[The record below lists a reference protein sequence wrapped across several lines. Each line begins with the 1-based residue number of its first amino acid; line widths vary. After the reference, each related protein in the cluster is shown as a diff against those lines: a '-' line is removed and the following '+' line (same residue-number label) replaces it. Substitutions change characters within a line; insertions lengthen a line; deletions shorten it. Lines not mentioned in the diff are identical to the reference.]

1 MAYDKVRLLK
11 IENPAEG
18 GTQTDWGPTE
28 IDVTEDYAVVKGVIF
43 EDNDSFRVDTD
54 GANSLQL
61 SDADIALLKLSE
73 FGNPNHNQTLYVSP
87 TGSDIT
93 VNGSIV
99 RPYQTIAAAV
109 AAASGATTIYLIG
122 GVYTEPT
129 ITLSNEITL
138 IGAGSSNC
146 VVQNGF
152 TYTSAAAENT
162 ALTVFDINVG
172 TFNVDASAA
181 ANGTVTMRG
190 VVVALD
196 RDDTNQNVV
205 WSVTESIVAV
215 SDVKGGTNTINET
228 LIIGNI
234 TLSGGLL
241 VAENCKIVARFEILD
256 NALLRTLD
264 CSLFSATEYV
274 NGTNNTATPTWQT
287 DFPTLY
293 FGSYTGT
300 VTLTVLTPAN
310 TSSLIPYDD
319 TQVPGVEWGATVQAA
334 IDGAKQINASTQE
347 PTGMVNR
354 TDSTLSFVDGT
365 RIVTLAPA
373 VSSFSYFIKGTQY
386 TITTSKTVTLPN
398 VSGNY
403 FIYIDDTETL
413 QYQLS
418 FDISLFTG
426 KAYVSYIYWDATNGQ
441 ATTFAEERHGI
452 VMDGSTHSYLHTT
465 RGTQLVSGA
474 AVSYI
479 AVGPGNLDSSA
490 QIAISDCQV
499 SDEDIVIS
507 VSNSATPTNPFE
519 QILSPIAK
527 IPIFYRSG
535 ASLWVK
541 SAATNF
547 PMLTGP
553 NRTYFNENVAGSWQL
568 TEAASNNKVCVT
580 YIFATTDIRNP
591 IIGILGQ
598 AQYQNVADAKAN
610 AAWDQISYGDLPA
623 QELKL
628 IYIIFYQTSSTYT
641 NTPKA
646 IIDEISDTRFTL
658 DRQVSASVFNGDH
671 SNLSGLSNDDHA
683 QYLLV
688 SGLRAMT
695 GNLDM
700 GSHSISNIT
709 QLNTTT
715 STELSYLDNVTSDI
729 QNQLD
734 AKLDDSQL
742 GAANGVAS
750 LDSGTRLPAS
760 QLTILR
766 LQAGTVTAVSFTG
779 NPKKATITFPIA
791 FSNTSYTVVP
801 VGLSDVRSFTIE
813 SKTTTTAVINTNANQ
828 TITGNIDWIALPYGS
843 Q

>member
-1 MAYDKVRLLK
+1 MPYDKVRLLK
-11 IENPAEG
+11 IENPSEG

-43 EDNDSFRVDTD
+43 ENNDSFRVDTD
-54 GANSLQL
+54 GVNALQL
-61 SDADIALLKLSE
+61 SDIDIAFLKLRE
-73 FGNPNHNQTLYVSP
+73 FGNPNHNNTLFVSP
-87 TGSDIT
+87 SGDDTIA
-93 VNGSIV
+93 NGSTV

-109 AAASGATTIYLIG
+109 AAAVGTTTIYLIA

-129 ITLSNEITL
+129 IALSNEIIL
-138 IGAGSSNC
+138 IGAGSGNT

-152 TYTSAAAENT
+152 SYVAAAAENT
-162 ALTVFDINVG
+162 ALTVFDVNVN
-172 TFNVDASAA
+172 TFTVDVSAA
-181 ANGTVTMRG
+181 ANGTITMRG
-190 VVVALD
+190 VTVAMD
-196 RDDTNQNVV
+196 RDDNNPNVV
-205 WSVTESIVAV
+205 WSITESIVSV
-215 SDVKGGTNTINET
+215 SSVKGGTNTINET

-234 TLSGGLL
+234 TLDDGIL
-241 VAENCKIVARFEILD
+241 VAENCKIIARFEILD
-256 NALLRTLD
+256 NAVLRTLD
-264 CSLFSATEYV
+264 CSLFVATEYV

-300 VTLTVLTPAN
+300 VNRVVLTPSN

-319 TQVPGVEWGATVQAA
+319 TLVPGVEWGTTVQTAL
-334 IDGAKQINASTQE
+334 DGAKQIDASTQE

-354 TDSTLSFVDGT
+354 TDSILSFSDAT

-373 VSSFSYFIKGTQY
+373 VSSFDYFIKGTKY
-386 TITTSKTVTLPN
+386 TISTSKTVTLPN
-398 VSGNY
+398 TSGNY
-403 FIYIDDTETL
+403 FIYMDDTETL

-426 KAYVSYIYWDATNGQ
+426 KAYISYIYWDATNGK

-474 AVSYI
+474 AITYTLGTGS
-479 AVGPGNLDSSA
+479 LDADA
-490 QIAISDCQV
+490 QVAISDGQV
-499 SDEDIVIS
+499 RDEDIV
-507 VSNSATPTNPFE
+507 VNFANSATPTNPFE
-519 QILSPIAK
+519 QVLSPIAK

-541 SAATNF
+541 STASNF

-553 NRTYFNENVAGSWQL
+553 NRTYYNELVAGSWQL
-568 TEAASNNKVCVT
+568 TEAPSNNKVCVT
-580 YIFATTDIRNP
+580 YIFTTTDIRNP
-591 IIGILGQ
+591 VIGILGQ
-598 AQYQNVADAKAN
+598 AQYQNVDEAKTL
-610 AAWDQISYGDLPA
+610 AAWDQISFGDLPA

-628 IYIIFYQTSSTYT
+628 CYILYYETSSAYA

-646 IIDEISDTRFTL
+646 KIVFVSDTRFNV
-658 DRQVSASVFNGDH
+658 DRQVSATVFNGDH
-671 SNLSGLSNDDHA
+671 SNLSGLSNDDHT

-695 GNLDM
+695 GALDM
-700 GSHSISNIT
+700 GSHAISNIT

-715 STELSYLDNVTSDI
+715 STELSYLNNVTSDI

-750 LDSGTRLPAS
+750 LDSATRLPAS

-766 LQAGTVTAVSFTG
+766 LQAGTVASGSFAG
-779 NPKKATITFPIA
+779 NPKKATVTFPIA
-791 FSNTSYTVVP
+791 FLNTSYTLIP
-801 VGLSDVRSFTIE
+801 IGLTDVRTFTIE
-813 SKTTTTAVINTNANQ
+813 SKTTTTAVINTNSNQ
-828 TITGNIDWIALPYGS
+828 ALTGSIDWIALPYGS